1 MLRAKLETAF
11 AERIH
16 TPFTDLDKRV
26 WERVST
32 GIAALDK
39 ATGGLPRG
47 VITEIVGG
55 LSSGKTGVALSIL
68 AAASSRGEMCALV
81 DGADAFDPASG
92 ASSGVDLRRLLW
104 VRCRGLDQTLRS
116 ADLLLQAGG
125 FGLVAV
131 DLSDIPQQAVGSAPP
146 ATWFRFQRT
155 IENTPTILLLVGRE
169 SAAKSA
175 AALVLRTRMKQAD
188 WSGPIHGPSHGILF
202 SGYRLEMDIARAR
215 NFSAPA
221 KSLFHHV
228 RFHPCS

>member
-131 DLSDIPQQAVGSAPP
+131 DLSDLPRQAVDGAPL
-146 ATWFRFQRT
+146 ATWFRFQ
-155 IENTPTILLLVGRE
+155 
-169 SAAKSA
+169 
-175 AALVLRTRMKQAD
+175 
-188 WSGPIHGPSHGILF
+188 
-202 SGYRLEMDIARAR
+202 
-215 NFSAPA
+215 
-221 KSLFHHV
+221 
-228 RFHPCS
+228 